1 MKKYRLHTLKSV
13 ALSLFF
19 WGAVSCVPTKT
30 LLVDIPMPARRE
42 VPPSVQSLTLVS
54 PAVNH
59 QYTEVTADSLQKLFY
74 KKNFRVDTIIHD
86 FQMADTTLKSLGE
99 LLFESGR
106 FDYVIPGS
114 RFSMLSSSSGLGKE
128 LPWDEVSRLCQ
139 TYRTDAVLSLDHLKT
154 RIMTDYGNET
164 WYSPS
169 AGAYY
174 NAATASMKIYYEA
187 LFRMYD
193 PFEKKI
199 HIRQFI
205 SDTLYW
211 EDHDLRSRDLFNRF
225 TPVKQALSE
234 TGIVVALE
242 LTEMI
247 GARWRPEER
256 HYFKSGNAQLQE
268 ANRFAALGEWEE
280 AISRW
285 EKTAEESGSRSLKS
299 KALYNAAL
307 GYEMSGDIDRAIKLA
322 LQSYH
327 EMYRPLTYEYLEIL
341 EKRKNEIKNSK

>member
-1 MKKYRLHTLKSV
+1 MRHYKIQRLKGAGL
-13 ALSLFF
+13 LLFF
-19 WGAVSCVPTKT
+19 WGMVSCVPTKT
-30 LLVDIPMPARRE
+30 LLVDIPLPARRE
-42 VPPSVQSLTLVS
+42 VPSQVQSLTLVS

-59 QYTEVTADSLQKLFY
+59 LYTGVTADSLQKMFY
-74 KKNFRVDTIIHD
+74 EKNFRMDTVIYD
-86 FQMADTTLKSLGE
+86 FQMADTTLKALGE

-106 FDYVIPGS
+106 YDYVIPES
-114 RFSMLSSSSGLGKE
+114 RFSVPSSSSGLAKE
-128 LPWDEVSRLCQ
+128 LSWDEVSRLCQ

-154 RIMTDYGNET
+154 RVITDYGT

-169 AGAYY
+169 AGTYY

-193 PFEKKI
+193 PAGKKI

-211 EDHDLRSRDLFNRF
+211 EDHDLSSRDLFRRL

-234 TGIVVALE
+234 TGIVMALE

-256 HYFKSGNAQLQE
+256 HYFKSGNAGLQE
-268 ANRFAALGEWEE
+268 ANQLAAQGQWEE

-285 EKTAEESGSRSLKS
+285 EKTAEEAGSRSLKS
-299 KALYNAAL
+299 KALFNAAV
-307 GYEMSGDIDRAIKLA
+307 GYEMSGDIDRAIELA
-322 LQSYH
+322 LQSYR

-341 EKRKNEIKNSK
+341 EKRKTEIKNSK